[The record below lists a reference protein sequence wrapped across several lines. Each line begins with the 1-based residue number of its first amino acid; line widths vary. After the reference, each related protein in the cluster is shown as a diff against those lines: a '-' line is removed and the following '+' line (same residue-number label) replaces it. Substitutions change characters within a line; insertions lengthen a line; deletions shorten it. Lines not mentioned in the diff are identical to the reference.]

1 MIAASGMSKPTTD
14 GLRRRARRGSPA
26 LRMRQMSAARCVRI
40 AATFLGRV
48 DLVAEGADGGGSEPR
63 GRAAR
68 ITDNECA
75 RQEHPARS
83 RAGAG
88 NLLEQKLCGGAAEL
102 VQG

>member
-1 MIAASGMSKPTTD
+1 
-14 GLRRRARRGSPA
+14 
-26 LRMRQMSAARCVRI
+26 MSAARCVRI

-48 DLVAEGADGGGSEPR
+48 DLLAQGADGGSEPR

-88 NLLEQKLCGGAAEL
+88 NLLEQKLRGGAAEL
-102 VQG
+102 VQGLGDGRQPRSEHVRPREVIEADQGQVAWDS